1 MMRRTTHEEE
11 KMGEIVSFR
20 RRAPA
25 SQAPDTSMSEMR
37 ERMRRTEVE
46 DALRRLVEDAAR
58 AVPGLTLRVTRDAS
72 GLLGIAASLNG
83 GSARIVGPS
92 YAEDRLDDFA
102 GVVRAGLQ
110 GWIRPLSARLGLR
123 VA

>member
-1 MMRRTTHEEE
+1 
-11 KMGEIVSFR
+11 MGEIVSFR

-25 SQAPDTSMSEMR
+25 CQAPDTSMSEMR
-37 ERMRRTEVE
+37 ERMRRADVE
-46 DALRRLVEDAAR
+46 DSIRRLLEDATR
-58 AVPGLTLRVTRDAS
+58 SVPGLSLRLTRDAS

-83 GSARIVGPS
+83 GPARIVGPS

-110 GWIRPLSARLGLR
+110 GWIRPLTARLGLR